1 MSVVTKLPFSKE
13 TIKRRQSTIF
23 KSASRNGWCRER
35 WMDIVSNEKKQI
47 LKYLLWLN
55 LALGL
60 QNLYFFVNNESL
72 FNFLV
77 GALNIGV
84 WVFFRNYAGNRKDD

>member
-1 MSVVTKLPFSKE
+1 M
-13 TIKRRQSTIF
+13 
-23 KSASRNGWCRER
+23 
-35 WMDIVSNEKKQI
+35 SNEKKQI
-47 LKYLLWLN
+47 LKNVLWLN
-55 LALGL
+55 LVLGL

-84 WVFFRNYAGNRKDD
+84 WVFFRNYVGNRKDD